1 MLALILAALSVLGTL
16 PTGQSQSS
24 WNTFTS
30 SEGRFSAN
38 MPGEVMTNTIITNT
52 KEGRLLTHMT
62 SPTDQNL
69 NEFMVSW
76 TEYPDQK
83 SIEQRGNDRNF
94 DRVRDAFARTRDLT
108 VFQETSLTT
117 SSYPGRTFSMKTS
130 DGGRI
135 VRMQVYFVKNRFY
148 QINADTRAVDSSDGE
163 KFLNS
168 FKLLPGTLI

>member
-1 MLALILAALSVLGTL
+1 MLALILAALSVFGTL

-38 MPGEVMTNTIITNT
+38 MPGEVMTSTIITNT

-62 SPTDQNL
+62 STTDQNL

-108 VFQETSLTT
+108 VFQETLLT
-117 SSYPGRTFSMKTS
+117 SSYPGRAYSMKTS
-130 DGGRI
+130 DGDRI
-135 VRMQVYFVKNRFY
+135 IRMQVFFVKNRFY
-148 QINADTRAVDSSDGE
+148 QLNADTRVVDSRAGE

>member
-1 MLALILAALSVLGTL
+1 MLALILAALSVFGTL

-38 MPGEVMTNTIITNT
+38 MPGEVMTSTIITNT

-62 SPTDQNL
+62 STTDQSL

-94 DRVRDAFARTRDLT
+94 ERVRDAFAKTRDLT
-108 VFQETSLTT
+108 VFQEASLT
-117 SSYPGRTFSMKTS
+117 SSYPSRVFSMKTA

-135 VRMQVYFVKNRFY
+135 IRVQVFFVKNRFY
-148 QINADTRAVDSSDGE
+148 QLNADTRAGDSGDGE